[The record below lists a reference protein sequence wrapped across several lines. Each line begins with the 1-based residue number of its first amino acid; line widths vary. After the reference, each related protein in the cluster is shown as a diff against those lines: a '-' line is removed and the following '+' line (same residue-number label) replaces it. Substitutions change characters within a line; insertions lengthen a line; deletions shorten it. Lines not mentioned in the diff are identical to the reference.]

1 MWLHIR
7 CHLSRVLKIAP
18 ACYKYEDR
26 SVVYAWWRPY
36 ITSSD
41 TGFLRSTGICFP
53 KRHLDRFSPVAGF
66 THVTNTDRQ
75 TEHRDRQMCDICSNN
90 QNLVKFWTCGLWD
103 ILVDRQ
109 TDRQTDTVV
118 ATLHTLTR
126 VRQLYKLLFQ
136 SQSDD
141 AGYRPYRFNVV
152 RFVEIISA
160 LLSSI
165 T

>member
-1 MWLHIR
+1 M
-7 CHLSRVLKIAP
+7 
-18 ACYKYEDR
+18 
-26 SVVYAWWRPY
+26 
-36 ITSSD
+36 
-41 TGFLRSTGICFP
+41 
-53 KRHLDRFSPVAGF
+53 
-66 THVTNTDRQ
+66 
-75 TEHRDRQMCDICSNN
+75 
-90 QNLVKFWTCGLWD
+90 
-103 ILVDRQ
+103 DRQ